1 MMKIELQ
8 LFGKFCL
15 KSDRGTLS
23 EEMISSNQLLRLLVY
38 MLINRDKVL
47 THQNLIDV
55 FWDNDSRNP
64 KGALKN
70 LVYRLR
76 NTLKVLGDEE
86 FICTLTEAYQWNPE
100 IKVEADYEQWLRLL
114 RNIRSTVDEA
124 EKEKLCIKVVEGYNG
139 NVTDRVANE
148 SWILSK
154 VMGYQSQYLDTVK
167 TLCTM
172 LEQEKRWVEIERYSN
187 DAMKVDSLD
196 EDIQC
201 MYLKSLYGQNKY
213 DLAMLHYEKVN
224 KMFYESMGNYY
235 PEKLR
240 AEFRKLLAENSDVVS
255 DIKDVQKE
263 LVSQEDTRGAFVCD
277 YQVFRQIYRMEA
289 RRLKRLGM
297 AEYVMFLTI
306 RRKNRTSPDIST
318 DPVLE
323 QGMTLLEQQL
333 RTSLRIGDVITRYSV
348 TQFVVMLPACS
359 YESGIKVGER
369 IEKRFMNESK
379 KLKLELKVE
388 LQELNAYEYEC

>member
-1 MMKIELQ
+1 MKKIKLQ
-8 LFGKFCL
+8 LFGRFCL
-15 KSDRGTLS
+15 QSDTGTLN
-23 EEMISSNQLLRLLVY
+23 EEMISSNQLLRLLAY
-38 MLINRDKVL
+38 MLIYRDKIL
-47 THQNLIDV
+47 THQNLIEV
-55 FWDNDSRNP
+55 FWDNDSKNP

-86 FICTLTEAYQWNPE
+86 FICTLSEAYQWNPE
-100 IKVEADYEQWLRLL
+100 VKVETDYEQWQKLLTEL
-114 RNIRSTVDEA
+114 RNTADETR
-124 EKEKLCIKVVEGYNG
+124 KEELCIRIVEGYNG

-167 TLCTM
+167 TLCGL
-172 LEQEKRWVEIERYSN
+172 LEQQKRWAEIEGYCN
-187 DAMKVDSLD
+187 EAMKVDSLD
-196 EDIQC
+196 EDIHC
-201 MYLKSLYGQNKY
+201 MYLRSLYGQNKY

-240 AEFRKLLAENSDVVS
+240 TEFQKLLAENSDIVS
-255 DIKDVQKE
+255 DAEDVHRE
-263 LVSQEDTRGAFVCD
+263 LSAQGESKGAFVCD

-297 AEYVMFLTI
+297 AEYVMFLTL
-306 RRKNRTSPDIST
+306 RRKNKMYQRAAVDS
-318 DPVLE
+318 VLE
-323 QGMTLLEQQL
+323 QGMTRLEEQL
-333 RTSLRIGDVITRYSV
+333 RSSLRIGDVVTRYSV
-348 TQFVVMLPACS
+348 TQFIVMLPACS

-369 IEKRFMNESK
+369 IEKQFANVSK
-379 KLKLELKVE
+379 KLRLELRVE
-388 LQELNAYEYEC
+388 LQELSAYECE

>member
-1 MMKIELQ
+1 MKKIKLQ

-15 KSDRGTLS
+15 QSDTGILS
-23 EEMISSNQLLRLLVY
+23 EEMISSNQLLRLLAY
-38 MLINRDKVL
+38 MLIYRDKVL

-55 FWDNDSRNP
+55 FWDNDSKNP

-76 NTLKVLGDEE
+76 NALKEIGDEE
-86 FICTLTEAYQWNPE
+86 FICTLAEAYQWNPE
-100 IKVEADYEQWLRLL
+100 IKVETDYEEWQKLL
-114 RNIRSTVDEA
+114 TELRSTIDENKKEELCMKIVD
-124 EKEKLCIKVVEGYNG
+124 GYNG
-139 NVTDRVANE
+139 NVTSRVASE

-154 VMGYQSQYLDTVK
+154 VMGYQSQYLDAVK
-167 TLCTM
+167 TLCGL
-172 LEQEKRWVEIERYSN
+172 LEQQKRWAEIESYCN
-187 DAMKVDSLD
+187 EAMKVDSLD
-196 EDIQC
+196 EDIHC
-201 MYLKSLYGQNKY
+201 MYLRSLYGQNKY
-213 DLAMLHYEKVN
+213 DSAMLHYEKVN

-240 AEFRKLLAENSDVVS
+240 AEFKKLLAENSESVS
-255 DIKDVQKE
+255 DAKDVQKE
-263 LVSQEDTRGAFVCD
+263 LTSQQEGKGAFVCD

-306 RRKNRTSPDIST
+306 RRKNNVNQETAA
-318 DPVLE
+318 DPILE

-333 RTSLRIGDVITRYSV
+333 RSSLRIGDVITRYSV
-348 TQFVVMLPACS
+348 TQFIVMLPACS

-369 IEKRFMNESK
+369 IEKRFLKESK
-379 KLKLELKVE
+379 KLKLELRVE
-388 LQELNAYEYEC
+388 LQELNAYEYE